1 MSTGA
6 LRFDAILVEDYL
18 AGEEVSEVRHE
29 YVDGRVY
36 AMAGATVSHALVQ
49 GNAFASLHASLRG
62 KECRPFGSDMRV
74 RVVTPGRPNF
84 YYPDVSVVCDSNAN
98 SDLYQDRPVVIV
110 EVLSHSTRR
119 IDDGEKR
126 EAYFSIPTLL
136 VYLLAEQ
143 DMAAVKV
150 YRRTESAFSIE
161 THTGLEA
168 VIDLPEIDARLP
180 LADLYQGVDFTPEP
194 GDPEDISV

>member
-6 LRFDAILVEDYL
+6 LRFDTISVEDYL
-18 AGEEVSEVRHE
+18 AGEEVAEVRHE

-36 AMAGATVSHALVQ
+36 AMAGGTVSHALVQ
-49 GNAFASLHASLRG
+49 ANALASLHTGLRG
-62 KECRPFGSDMRV
+62 KKCRPFGSDMKV
-74 RVVTPGRPNF
+74 RVITPGRPHF

-98 SDLYQDRPVVIV
+98 SDVFQDRPVVIV

-126 EAYFSIPTLL
+126 EAYFSVPTLL

-143 DMAAVKV
+143 DKAAVKV
-150 YRRTESAFSIE
+150 YRRTEAGFSIE
-161 THTGLEA
+161 AYAGLEA
-168 VIDLPEIDARLP
+168 VIDLPEIDAQLP
-180 LADLYQGVDFTPEP
+180 LAELYQGVDFTPEP
-194 GDPEDISV
+194 GDPEDISS